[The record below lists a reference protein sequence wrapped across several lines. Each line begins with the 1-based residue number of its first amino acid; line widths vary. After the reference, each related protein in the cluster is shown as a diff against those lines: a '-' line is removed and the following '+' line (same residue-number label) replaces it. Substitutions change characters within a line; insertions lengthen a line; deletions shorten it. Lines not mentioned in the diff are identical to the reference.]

1 MRALLIPV
9 KKFSNAKQRL
19 AAHFLSAERAALAEA
34 LWRDFS
40 EVVAKAHGIDR
51 VFVVSGEDRVLED
64 ARGHGWTAIRE
75 SRQVS
80 ESDSVDFA
88 SRRAADQGVS
98 VVLRLPVDLPL
109 IEPGDVESIFAAAPV
124 APGAVMVA
132 SRDGDGTNALLRTPA
147 VLFPSRFGPGS
158 FAGHLAEA
166 RKAGATLEILRNSRV
181 EIDIDEIEDLRAL
194 SEFAMRPCA
203 TRTWLESHGFAVLK
217 QAARAESRASHG

>member
-1 MRALLIPV
+1 MKALLIPV

-19 AAHFLSAERAALAEA
+19 AAHFSSAERAALAEA

-40 EVVAKAHGIDR
+40 DVVAKAHGIDH
-51 VFVVSGEDRVLED
+51 VFVVSGEDRVLDD
-64 ARGHGWTAIRE
+64 ARERAWTPIQE

-88 SRRAADQGVS
+88 SHWCGDKGVS
-98 VVLRLPVDLPL
+98 VLLRLPIDLPL
-109 IEPGDVESIFAAAPV
+109 IEPGDVESIFAAAPL
-124 APGAVMVA
+124 APGAVMVP
-132 SRDGDGTNALLRTPA
+132 SRDGDGTNALLRTPV

-166 RKAGATLEILRNSRV
+166 RKAGARLEILRNSRV
-181 EIDIDEIEDLRAL
+181 EMDVDEIEDLGAL

-203 TRTWLESHGFAVLK
+203 TLTWLESHGFAVLK
-217 QAARAESRASHG
+217 RTPRAESRVSHG